1 MAYYTKD
8 NPPPV
13 GEFKNLEEVS
23 VPTTKMLAIGTV
35 TPNGTVAER
44 DEVRPLEI
52 RETIRLYLGGKIEQM
67 FYKTESTPR
76 GVVFIMNVSD
86 KQEAHDLLKALPLG
100 VAGFMEFELIPLGPL
115 KPLGLLL

>member
-1 MAYYTKD
+1 MAFYSRE

-23 VPTTKMLAIGTV
+23 IPTTKMLAIGTV
-35 TPNGTVAER
+35 TENGTAADR
-44 DEVRPLEI
+44 DDIRPFEI
-52 RETIRLYLGGKIEQM
+52 RETIRLHLGGKIEQM
-67 FYKTESTPR
+67 FYKTESTPK
-76 GVVFIMNVSD
+76 GVVFIMNVSH
-86 KQEAHDLLKALPLG
+86 KQEAQELLKALPFG